1 MDIKTIQTSGPT
13 VTAFSERSA
22 NAATVAAAAEKA
34 VVPSVQATAIIQ
46 QPSVADNAAQVTQAI
61 KSINKSL
68 QDKSQGL
75 EFSIDESD
83 RSIVKVVD
91 QETGDVIR
99 QMPSKEAL
107 EIAQALDKAQG
118 LLFKQ
123 KA

>member
-13 VTAFSERSA
+13 VTVFSERST